1 MTGGSPFI
9 SATQLEMTLPQDD
22 GLIPL
27 LEEAAVLRL
36 PRRIA
41 EFYDGRGSGSRFN
54 RRLVLEPDPAESI
67 GSWS

>member
-27 LEEAAVLRL
+27 LEEAAVWRL
-36 PRRIA
+36 PRRIE